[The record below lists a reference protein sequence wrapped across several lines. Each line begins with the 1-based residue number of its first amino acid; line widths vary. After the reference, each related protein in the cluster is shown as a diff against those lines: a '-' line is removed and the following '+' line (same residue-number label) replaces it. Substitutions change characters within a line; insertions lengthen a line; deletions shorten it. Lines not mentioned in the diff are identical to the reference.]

1 MYNHLKKELNVKAL
15 NDYMLV
21 KTSSMFEWQG
31 LPESMPYREIE
42 KQLQTVGYTFIYEV
56 DGTLYALNGSLGG
69 VGDVYGNPTQ
79 IVIANPALKLN
90 KTVNLTDGVLIT
102 NDDYML
108 GLLPLFDKHNTL
120 LVENE
125 INMIVS
131 GYNTRMNTIITAP
144 DDKTKASAEAYVGKV
159 INGEVAIIGENT
171 MFDGIRTHNSN
182 STVSAITGMIEYHQY
197 IKASLQNEIG
207 LSANFNMK
215 RERLTADEVTVGED
229 SLFPLVLNMLKCR
242 MKAVEKLNEKFN
254 LELDV
259 DFGSVWAVKKR
270 DLVDD
275 IIESNMPEELATDL
289 EPTVEPS
296 VEPTHPPKIDSSLVT
311 ALESLTIETV
321 QEKLGD
327 TESGADVEIV
337 SVDVDLKQND
347 DDIEAIK
354 LILEIDG
361 VITAEDEEVLRQ
373 LANELKGVKNA
384 T

>member
-15 NDYMLV
+15 NEYMLV

-42 KQLQTVGYTFIYEV
+42 KQLQTTGYTFIYEV

-108 GLLPLFDKHNTL
+108 GLLPLFDKHNTM

-144 DDKTKASAEAYVGKV
+144 DDKTRASAEAYVGKV
-159 INGEVAIIGENT
+159 INGENT

-242 MKAVEKLNEKFN
+242 MKAVEKINDKFN

-275 IIESNMPEELATDL
+275 SIEIDMPEELTIDQP
-289 EPTVEPS
+289 E
-296 VEPTHPPKIDSSLVT
+296 IDSSLIP
-311 ALESLTIETV
+311 ALENLPIETV
-321 QEKLGD
+321 QEKLRD
-327 TESGADVEIV
+327 MD
-337 SVDVDLKQND
+337 SVDVDLKQN

-361 VITAEDEEVLRQ
+361 ATTDEDEEVLRQ
-373 LANELKGVKNA
+373 LANELNWVENA